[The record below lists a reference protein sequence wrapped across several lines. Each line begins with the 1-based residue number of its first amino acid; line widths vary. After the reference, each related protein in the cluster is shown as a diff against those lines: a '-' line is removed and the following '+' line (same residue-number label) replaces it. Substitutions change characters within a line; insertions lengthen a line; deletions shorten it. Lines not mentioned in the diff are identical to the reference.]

1 MNKAY
6 EEVIFYI
13 NNRVRDFVV
22 SLVEYDFSMQNR
34 GNLVE
39 GKKELQSTPNFP
51 MEFFL
56 TIVLKKKS
64 PLFLEK
70 STKRI
75 HPSVYGCFSVCL
87 RASVTVW
94 LCFLCVTDCLFV
106 CVSVC
111 LCVCLLM
118 CVIICVCMSV
128 YVCER
133 ECDCLSLCM
142 CGRCCFIMCVCV
154 CVCVRI

>member
-1 MNKAY
+1 
-6 EEVIFYI
+6 
-13 NNRVRDFVV
+13 
-22 SLVEYDFSMQNR
+22 
-34 GNLVE
+34 
-39 GKKELQSTPNFP
+39 

-94 LCFLCVTDCLFV
+94 LCFLCVTDNLFV

-128 YVCER
+128 YVCEC

-154 CVCVRI
+154 CVCVCIRVCSICIYVSMCLNTVRIQTLSQICVKL